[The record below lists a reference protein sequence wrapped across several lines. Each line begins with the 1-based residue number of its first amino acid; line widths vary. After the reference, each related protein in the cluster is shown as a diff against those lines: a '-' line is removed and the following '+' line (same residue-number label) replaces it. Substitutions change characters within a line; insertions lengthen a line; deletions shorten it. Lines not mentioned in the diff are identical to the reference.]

1 MDGRWH
7 STAQVAWRH
16 QILHG
21 RGGPDPGC
29 HRGGVCPCR
38 RPWQSPAEPACP
50 ARPPRGPARQR
61 QRGAPRTPQRG
72 ARPCFCRWRSRLLIL
87 LAAWPDSNTLH
98 SRDKARYN
106 PRAMSGA
113 LLDEAMKAQLAV
125 EWERFR
131 KAFSQAGEIGELNLE
146 EWRIVAERDRKG
158 LPTAVSFVAVQRP
171 LTLEK
176 AGLRG
181 QAFRGGG
188 GTKDPTMRQGAPTQ
202 AHEDPIQD
210 AGYSEVD
217 AGLA

>member
-38 RPWQSPAEPACP
+38 RPWRSPAEPACP
-50 ARPPRGPARQR
+50 VPPPRGPARQR
-61 QRGAPRTPQRG
+61 PRGAPRIPGRG
-72 ARPCFCRWRSRLLIL
+72 ARRCFCRWRSRLSALP
-87 LAAWPDSNTLH
+87 ATWPDSNTLH

-125 EWERFR
+125 EWQRFR

-158 LPTAVSFVAVQRP
+158 LPPPVSFVAGQRL

-176 AGLRG
+176 SGLRG

-188 GTKDPTMRQGAPTQ
+188 GSKESPMRQGAQ
-202 AHEDPIQD
+202 ARAQEVSIPDPGHTED
-210 AGYSEVD
+210 YS
-217 AGLA
+217 A